1 MTEQTSQT
9 AVDQSVSATS
19 NVAPTSTATPS
30 ASTHIQTQQQLQQQQ
45 QNQAFMQQFWSR
57 QITLAEQFESDFKNH
72 PLPLARIKKVM
83 KSDQDVKMI
92 SAEAPIL
99 FSKACEIFISEIT
112 MRAWIH
118 AEENK
123 RRTLQ
128 RSDVA
133 SAVSRSDQFDFLI
146 DIVPREEVPKSSN
159 RRPKEEPQTEHIFA
173 EQNTL
178 AYYPPQHGMQ
188 YQPDP
193 TTASYY
199 QQLQAEHIRHEI
211 HLQEQLRIQHQKF
224 QQDQQQSSTSSDT
237 TSQTVV
243 AQQQEQTQTSQQHSS
258 QQSTPYDHKQ
268 TSQQIKTSAPPSTTP
283 SDGTVIDALL
293 TAANDV
299 ARHQPQESEDQDRQR
314 SKSTRKGS
322 KKTKK

>member
-1 MTEQTSQT
+1 
-9 AVDQSVSATS
+9 
-19 NVAPTSTATPS
+19 
-30 ASTHIQTQQQLQQQQ
+30 
-45 QNQAFMQQFWSR
+45 MQQFWSR

-159 RRPKEEPQTEHIFA
+159 RRPKEEPVGVNAF
-173 EQNTL
+173 
-178 AYYPPQHGMQ
+178 
-188 YQPDP
+188 
-193 TTASYY
+193 
-199 QQLQAEHIRHEI
+199 
-211 HLQEQLRIQHQKF
+211 
-224 QQDQQQSSTSSDT
+224 
-237 TSQTVV
+237 
-243 AQQQEQTQTSQQHSS
+243 
-258 QQSTPYDHKQ
+258 
-268 TSQQIKTSAPPSTTP
+268 
-283 SDGTVIDALL
+283 
-293 TAANDV
+293 
-299 ARHQPQESEDQDRQR
+299 
-314 SKSTRKGS
+314 
-322 KKTKK
+322 